1 MNDRRGHPPAFPR
14 PRPSPRSSRPMPH
27 STPKAIHG
35 ITVAHFF
42 ETYRA
47 KLKLELVKGERGL
60 HRLIREGSINRPSL
74 ALTGFFKYFANKRLQ
89 VLGAAELTFL
99 KTLPHEQQAAVFEQM
114 VRRGVPCLVLTRN
127 YHPTKAMADV
137 AQRMKLPVFRTP
149 MITMHFVNIAT
160 LCIDNEFAPHTTE
173 HATMLDVRGI
183 GVMLRGSS
191 GVGKSECALALI
203 ERGHSLVAD
212 DLTVIKLLDER
223 ELMSSSRM
231 LNRGWMECRG
241 IGIINI
247 AEMFGIK
254 SVRFEKRIDLV
265 ISLQEWHPDVV
276 EERTGL
282 EENFYEILGLKIPH
296 IELYVRPG
304 RDMAR
309 LVEVAALTQALKKM
323 GHDPAKNFNDRLIKF
338 MATKTSQVR
347 TIRPVATNDRTPEG

>member
-1 MNDRRGHPPAFPR
+1 MQ
-14 PRPSPRSSRPMPH
+14 
-27 STPKAIHG
+27 KAIHG

-42 ETYRA
+42 ETYRE
-47 KLKLELVKGERGL
+47 KLKLEVITGEAGL
-60 HRLIREGSINRPSL
+60 HRLIREGTINRPSL
-74 ALTGFFKYFANKRLQ
+74 ALTGFFKYFANKRIQ
-89 VLGAAELTFL
+89 VLGAAEMTYL
-99 KTLPHEQQAAVFEQM
+99 KTLPQEKQIEILQAM
-114 VRRGVPCLVLTRN
+114 VKRQIPYLILTRN
-127 YHPTKAMADV
+127 YHATHPMMAV
-137 AQRMKLPVFRTP
+137 ATEMNLPVLRTP
-149 MITMHFVNIAT
+149 MITMNFVNLAT
-160 LCIDNEFAPHTTE
+160 LCIDNEFAPSATE
-173 HATMLDVRGI
+173 HATTLDIKGV

-223 ELMSSSRM
+223 ELMATSRP

-247 AEMFGIK
+247 AEMFGVK
-254 SVRFEKRIDLV
+254 SIRLEKRIDMV
-265 ISLQEWHPDVV
+265 ISLQEWTPEVV

-282 EENFYEILGLKIPH
+282 EEQFYEVLGLRVPH

-323 GHDPAKNFNDRLIKF
+323 GHDPAKDFNDRLISF
-338 MATKTSQVR
+338 MSRQAGAKLP
-347 TIRPVATNDRTPEG
+347 PVTPHEREEGPLSP